1 MNKKHVAWLAASV
14 AAVTLIAGCGGNA
27 DTSNNKDAGKNQ
39 KTLILGTEA
48 TFPPFESVE
57 NDKVVGFDID

>member
-27 DTSNNKDAGKNQ
+27 DTSNNKDAGKI
-39 KTLILGTEA
+39 K
-48 TFPPFESVE
+48 
-57 NDKVVGFDID
+57 KR

>member
-27 DTSNNKDAGKNQ
+27 DTSNNKDAGKIKNVDSRYRSNIPS
-39 KTLILGTEA
+39 L
-48 TFPPFESVE
+48 
-57 NDKVVGFDID
+57 

>member
-27 DTSNNKDAGKNQ
+27 GTSNNKDAGKNQ

-48 TFPPFESVE
+48 TFPLNPS
-57 NDKVVGFDID
+57 KMIRSSASISI